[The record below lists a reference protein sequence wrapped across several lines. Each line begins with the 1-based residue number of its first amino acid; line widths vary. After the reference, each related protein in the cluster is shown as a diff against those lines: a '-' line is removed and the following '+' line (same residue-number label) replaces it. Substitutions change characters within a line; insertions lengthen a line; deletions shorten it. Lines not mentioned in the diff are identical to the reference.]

1 MIIWINRE
9 LALAIHERQLAEH
22 RGTEGI
28 RDESLLAATL
38 ERPQQLASLS
48 RSRGE
53 PTRSRAMAR
62 VAANA
67 RVVSTRAGARSGAGV
82 RVEKLAD
89 LAASLAYGIARN
101 HPFGDDNKRT
111 AYVCYRVFLAL
122 NGVELNA
129 SAQDKYV
136 AMLSLAE
143 GSITE
148 TEFADWL
155 RNHIAPPTDAVNEPK
170 AAYR

>member
-1 MIIWINRE
+1 
-9 LALAIHERQLAEH
+9 
-22 RGTEGI
+22 
-28 RDESLLAATL
+28 
-38 ERPQQLASLS
+38 
-48 RSRGE
+48 
-53 PTRSRAMAR
+53 
-62 VAANA
+62 
-67 RVVSTRAGARSGAGV
+67 
-82 RVEKLAD
+82 
-89 LAASLAYGIARN
+89 
-101 HPFGDDNKRT
+101 
-111 AYVCYRVFLAL
+111 VFLAL